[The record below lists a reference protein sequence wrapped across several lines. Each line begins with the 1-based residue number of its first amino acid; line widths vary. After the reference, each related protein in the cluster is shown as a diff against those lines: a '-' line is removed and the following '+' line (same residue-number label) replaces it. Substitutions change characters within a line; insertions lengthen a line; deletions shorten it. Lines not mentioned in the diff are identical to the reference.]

1 MSRPTPKGKARPRS
15 PRPDPQGPREPA
27 TVIVAAASAAKGQE
41 SERAPPSAFPLRS
54 DGRAASRIR
63 LAPKCAPPK
72 RGVAYFRSFGF
83 TGGTSPRP
91 VTASARSHRIP
102 SHSDLNVTPR
112 PPPRFASRRS
122 PGLAGGELRKG
133 PGSLSKAMGPTW
145 RSLTPRGEWLPPKR
159 NTAGVASRKKVT
171 GSDSSRCAIARV
183 SAQDQPSAS
192 ATNEGDGLHEDKI
205 SSQR

>member
-1 MSRPTPKGKARPRS
+1 MTTGRINQVAIPSKPKPRGSNASGDYATHKHPRGASAPALPSIRLQQVEVPSPASRARPMSRPTPKGEARPS
-15 PRPDPQGPREPA
+15 PLRPDHRALTTRDGCRRACGCGEG
-27 TVIVAAASAAKGQE
+27 SGQRA
-41 SERAPPSAFPLRS
+41 RAPLEEVV
-54 DGRAASRIR
+54 GRAASRIR

-72 RGVAYFRSFGF
+72 RGVAYFCSFGF

-133 PGSLSKAMGPTW
+133 PERYRRQWGRPGGA
-145 RSLTPRGEWLPPKR
+145 
-159 NTAGVASRKKVT
+159 
-171 GSDSSRCAIARV
+171 
-183 SAQDQPSAS
+183 
-192 ATNEGDGLHEDKI
+192 
-205 SSQR
+205 